1 MACGCRGGQTVT
13 MGAEPAAPPQIEFV
27 VLLPDG
33 SYSEPLPDAQAAF
46 ALAAETGGSAR
57 SRAKI
62 AA

>member
-13 MGAEPAAPPQIEFV
+13 MGQAAVAPPQIEFV
-27 VLLPDG
+27 VLMPDG
-33 SYSEPLPDAQAAF
+33 SYSDPMPSAEQAF

-62 AA
+62 DA